1 MTSTKKQ
8 LANLN
13 RKGYMGAPPL
23 IKKTTVAVVIDE
35 PMLDEIDRTATAKRI
50 SRSAEVRYRLEQ
62 YEKSWKDSEDN
73 PANYSE

>member
-1 MTSTKKQ
+1 MTPTKKQ

-13 RKGYMGAPPL
+13 RKGWIGAKVRDK
-23 IKKTTVAVVIDE
+23 ITFSINIEKSVC
-35 PMLDEIDRTATAKRI
+35 DEIDRTAAAKGI
-50 SRSAEVRYRLEQ
+50 SRSAEIRYRLEQ